1 MSTLTSIIGIVLIVG
16 TLVLVVWLD
25 YKNTQKAKKEL
36 DELDRIAN
44 EMYEK
49 CVELAK
55 NANTLTDVET
65 AILFMEKELT
75 TEEDTFKYPR
85 RHSDFRAWYAYLKGK
100 RAILI
105 KEVKQS

>member
-49 CVELAK
+49 CVELA
-55 NANTLTDVET
+55 NNSPTFEEVEESMR
-65 AILFMEKELT
+65 FMDEELH
-75 TEEDTFKYPR
+75 ENDSFKYPR
-85 RHSDFRAWYAYLKGK
+85 RYSDFRACYAYLKGK